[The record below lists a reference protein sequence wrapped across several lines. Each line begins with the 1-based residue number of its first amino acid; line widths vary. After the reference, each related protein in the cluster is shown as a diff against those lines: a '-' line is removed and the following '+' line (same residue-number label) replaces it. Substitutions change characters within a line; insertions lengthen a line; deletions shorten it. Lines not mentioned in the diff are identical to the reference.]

1 MSSLRWYQE
10 QWYSIYS
17 KRCDGPGQYHA
28 ISYSWNKAK
37 LYSER
42 AAVLFWVTG
51 MMPLKQEMWQNLNF
65 VNGQMQC
72 SVGDWVFACFQS
84 CGMVALFWTL
94 VIMQRGGGGESG
106 YWSAGGIFRA
116 ITLMHLMSGCSDAT
130 SLPCV
135 LAVKSWLN
143 VISVY
148 QVLQESQIIAK
159 SVLALTDKRQIP
171 LANFLRGWFS
181 FCSH

>member
-1 MSSLRWYQE
+1 MWWAWSVSCHKLQLKQSKALFRELQFYFGWQEWCPWNKKCDRILILLMARCSVLWGTGFLLSSSLVVW
-10 QWYSIYS
+10 WLCS
-17 KRCDGPGQYHA
+17 KLWLLCR
-28 ISYSWNKAK
+28 
-37 LYSER
+37 E
-42 AAVLFWVTG
+42 V
-51 MMPLKQEMWQNLNF
+51 
-65 VNGQMQC
+65 
-72 SVGDWVFACFQS
+72 
-84 CGMVALFWTL
+84 
-94 VIMQRGGGGESG
+94 GGGESG

-159 SVLALTDKRQIP
+159 PVLALTDKRQIP